1 MSSADSAPSANSHSP
16 PPAVLQPAPYPPPY
30 SPPSPAQNP
39 QRRRQTLVAEDRNN
53 SNSNSNSTSTQ
64 ASPRKAPLQRAPSQ
78 SSRTKTS
85 RDRRSTTSAECTV
98 PGCDKCPPPTR
109 PRGRPERPK
118 LDHSR
123 DSAINLNYPPYDQV
137 SQHSEPPPSSYSSP
151 RSPTYR
157 QPANYPDGSA
167 VLQPAQS
174 TRRRAPSNARARPVS
189 YHGGDPGQSFY
200 PNAMS
205 APYSSQPHEHHGPP
219 PASSAHYAMQHVP
232 PHQMSQYQSMYG
244 ATPPSS
250 NGFYQPQPH
259 PMQMSSSPYE
269 SHGSRPAM
277 HSRTSSNNYHARG
290 PMSSQYGQPLVTHA
304 PALPSARFAPQPQP
318 LPQPPQQLQ
327 LPAPRKEKYTDP
339 ESSEFAS
346 SGSEEEDEEE
356 ELVEERKPRVIMG
369 PPKSKPAP
377 QRRPS
382 MSHRAKTTQVYQS
395 DRHQPISQSMVLP
408 ERPRER
414 ESRSRTN
421 NAAPSRAAS
430 TSRPPLVRQKAQSY
444 STPQAEVMVE
454 SSKSRRRQSQ
464 IYQPYQVQ
472 QPDYEVEERRRPK
485 VYRQDPPAPN
495 RRKSMVYEHEY
506 EIYPDEVFQDDAIA
520 PTRRRKT
527 DADANARR
535 RQSVVVDTLENLED
549 DIEAYQQRMRGSNN
563 PLNDHIHRV
572 AKRSSYIPSAPSHA
586 ASGSDKQ
593 TRISHLQFNGDM
605 EGRTLQIHP
614 AEDGMAELV
623 IGNARETTYPSER
636 GSTMGSNG
644 GRKALPPAQARR
656 EAEEMSIRSNNTSR
670 SRRDREKEIERSST
684 PARKV
689 LQRRRGTMIDSEY

>member
-1 MSSADSAPSANSHSP
+1 
-16 PPAVLQPAPYPPPY
+16 
-30 SPPSPAQNP
+30 
-39 QRRRQTLVAEDRNN
+39 
-53 SNSNSNSTSTQ
+53 
-64 ASPRKAPLQRAPSQ
+64 
-78 SSRTKTS
+78 
-85 RDRRSTTSAECTV
+85 
-98 PGCDKCPPPTR
+98 
-109 PRGRPERPK
+109 
-118 LDHSR
+118 
-123 DSAINLNYPPYDQV
+123 
-137 SQHSEPPPSSYSSP
+137 
-151 RSPTYR
+151 
-157 QPANYPDGSA
+157 
-167 VLQPAQS
+167 
-174 TRRRAPSNARARPVS
+174 
-189 YHGGDPGQSFY
+189 
-200 PNAMS
+200 
-205 APYSSQPHEHHGPP
+205 
-219 PASSAHYAMQHVP
+219 
-232 PHQMSQYQSMYG
+232 
-244 ATPPSS
+244 
-250 NGFYQPQPH
+250 
-259 PMQMSSSPYE
+259 
-269 SHGSRPAM
+269 
-277 HSRTSSNNYHARG
+277 
-290 PMSSQYGQPLVTHA
+290 MSSQYGQPLVTHA

-506 EIYPDEVFQDDAIA
+506 EVEDKRRPKAYHPEYDLGDRRRSKIYPDEVFQDDAIA

-593 TRISHLQFNGDM
+593 TRISQSARTAVTNTNGEIRFKIDASAPLSLQFNGDM